1 MSQLIILGMQWG
13 DEGKGK
19 IVDLLTDFS
28 DVVIRYQG
36 GANAGHT
43 LVVEG
48 QKIVLHAIPSGIL
61 HSNVTCVIANGVVID
76 PELLIGELDNI
87 SGKGISV
94 GSNNLKISYNA
105 HIILPYHKLMDK
117 YREEKASKKI
127 GTTQKGIGPAYED
140 KAARRGIR
148 FIDFIDKS
156 KFDEMLLRNIEYYN
170 FMFKNYFVKDE
181 LDYNKLVNDFDIYR
195 EKLKEFACDTVSF
208 LYNETTKKRSMLFE
222 GAQGTLLDIDC
233 GTYPYVTS
241 SNTTSGGAITGS
253 SIGLR
258 KNTSVLGIMKAYT
271 TRVGEGP
278 FPTELNNEIGLKIR
292 EEGFEYGST
301 TGRARRVGWLD
312 MVALKYAIKVN
323 GITSIAL
330 TKLDTL
336 SILDEINICTNYVYN
351 GEKTTNFINNNSIIE
366 NVICEYQTYPGWK
379 VAINNIRSF
388 EDLPLNAKKYIE
400 TIETMLETPIDIIS
414 VGPDRKE
421 TILKNNPFI

>member
-43 LVVEG
+43 LVVDG

-87 SGKGISV
+87 ESKNIPV
-94 GSNNLKISYNA
+94 NSNNLKISYNA

-156 KFDEMLLRNIEYYN
+156 KFDEMLLRNLEYYN
-170 FMFKNYFVKDE
+170 FMFKNYFAKDE
-181 LDYNKLVNDFDIYR
+181 LDYTKLVNDFDIYR
-195 EKLKEFACDTVSF
+195 EKLKGFACDTVSF
-208 LYNETTKKRSMLFE
+208 LYNETIRKRSMLFE

-301 TGRARRVGWLD
+301 TGRARRIGWLD

-336 SILDEINICTNYVYN
+336 SILDEINICTNYIHN
-351 GEKTTNFINNNSIIE
+351 GEKTTNFINNNSILE
-366 NVICEYQTYPGWK
+366 NVTCEYQTYPGWK
-379 VAINNIRSF
+379 VPINNIRSF